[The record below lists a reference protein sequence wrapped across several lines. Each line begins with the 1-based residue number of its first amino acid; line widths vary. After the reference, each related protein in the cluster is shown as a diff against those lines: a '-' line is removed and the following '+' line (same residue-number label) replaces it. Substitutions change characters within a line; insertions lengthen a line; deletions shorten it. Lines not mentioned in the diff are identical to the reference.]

1 MPVIEGLLPAPHDAI
16 VLDMLFALAE
26 FHAFAK
32 MRLHTERT
40 LKLFEKSI
48 KTLGEAVRKF
58 ETVTCAAY
66 DTKELPR
73 ETAARGRREAAAA
86 AKASGNK
93 TSASGR
99 SKGKGKAAAPKATRR
114 PAGSS
119 RHVKFQASTV
129 KWHSFGD
136 YVDAIRAY
144 GTLDVSST
152 QSVSRCCAMHT
163 GLYSR
168 RCRGN
173 WSIGASRSSSLVP
186 TKRTM

>member
-16 VLDMLFALAE
+16 VLDMLFALAQ

-40 LKLFEKSI
+40 LELFEKSI
-48 KTLGEAVRKF
+48 KTLGEAVRRF
-58 ETVTCAAY
+58 ESVTCAAY

-86 AKASGNK
+86 AKTGDK

-99 SKGKGKAAAPKATRR
+99 SGGKGKAAAPKATRK

-136 YVDAIRAY
+136 YVAYIRAY

-152 QSVSRCCAMHT
+152 QSVSR
-163 GLYSR
+163 
-168 RCRGN
+168 RC
-173 WSIGASRSSSLVP
+173 GA
-186 TKRTM
+186 

>member
-40 LKLFEKSI
+40 LELFEKSI

-86 AKASGNK
+86 AKTGDK

-99 SKGKGKAAAPKATRR
+99 SKGKGKAAAPKAPRK

-136 YVDAIRAY
+136 YVAYIRAY

-152 QSVSRCCAMHT
+152 QSVSR
-163 GLYSR
+163 
-168 RCRGN
+168 RC
-173 WSIGASRSSSLVP
+173 GA
-186 TKRTM
+186 

>member
-1 MPVIEGLLPAPHDAI
+1 
-16 VLDMLFALAE
+16 MLFALAE

-40 LKLFEKSI
+40 LELFEKSI
-48 KTLGEAVRKF
+48 KTLGEAVRRF

-86 AKASGNK
+86 AAAKTGDK

-99 SKGKGKAAAPKATRR
+99 SKGKGKAAAPKAPRK

-136 YVDAIRAY
+136 YVAYIRAY

-152 QSVSRCCAMHT
+152 QSVSRHC
-163 GLYSR
+163 
-168 RCRGN
+168 
-173 WSIGASRSSSLVP
+173 GA
-186 TKRTM
+186 

>member
-40 LKLFEKSI
+40 LELFEKSI
-48 KTLGEAVRKF
+48 KTLGEAVRRF

-86 AKASGNK
+86 AKTGDK
-93 TSASGR
+93 TSTSGQ
-99 SKGKGKAAAPKATRR
+99 SKGKGKAAALKAPRK

-136 YVDAIRAY
+136 YVAYIRAY

-152 QSVSRCCAMHT
+152 QSVSR
-163 GLYSR
+163 
-168 RCRGN
+168 RC
-173 WSIGASRSSSLVP
+173 GA
-186 TKRTM
+186 

>member
-16 VLDMLFALAE
+16 ILDMLFALAE

-40 LKLFEKSI
+40 LELFEKSI
-48 KTLGEAVRKF
+48 KTLGEAVRRF

-86 AKASGNK
+86 AKTGDK

-99 SKGKGKAAAPKATRR
+99 SKGKGKAAAPKAPRK

-119 RHVKFQASTV
+119 RHVKFQASMV

-136 YVDAIRAY
+136 YVAYIRAY

-152 QSVSRCCAMHT
+152 QSVSR
-163 GLYSR
+163 
-168 RCRGN
+168 RC
-173 WSIGASRSSSLVP
+173 
-186 TKRTM
+186 

>member
-40 LKLFEKSI
+40 LELFEKSI
-48 KTLGEAVRKF
+48 KTLGEAVRRF

-86 AKASGNK
+86 AAKTGDK

-99 SKGKGKAAAPKATRR
+99 SKGKGKAAAPKAPRK

-136 YVDAIRAY
+136 YVAYIRAY

-152 QSVSRCCAMHT
+152 QSVSRHC
-163 GLYSR
+163 
-168 RCRGN
+168 
-173 WSIGASRSSSLVP
+173 GA
-186 TKRTM
+186 

>member
-1 MPVIEGLLPAPHDAI
+1 MPVIEGLLPAPHNAI
-16 VLDMLFALAE
+16 VLNMLFALAE

-40 LKLFEKSI
+40 LELFEKSI

-73 ETAARGRREAAAA
+73 ETAARGRHEAAAA
-86 AKASGNK
+86 AKTGDK

-99 SKGKGKAAAPKATRR
+99 SGGKGKAAAPKATRK

-136 YVDAIRAY
+136 YVAYIRAY

-152 QSVSRCCAMHT
+152 QSVSR
-163 GLYSR
+163 
-168 RCRGN
+168 RC
-173 WSIGASRSSSLVP
+173 GA
-186 TKRTM
+186 

>member
-1 MPVIEGLLPAPHDAI
+1 MPVIEGLLPAPHNAI
-16 VLDMLFALAE
+16 VLNMLFALAE

-32 MRLHTERT
+32 MCLHTERT
-40 LKLFEKSI
+40 LELFEKSI

-58 ETVTCAAY
+58 ETVTCTAY

-86 AKASGNK
+86 AKTGDK

-99 SKGKGKAAAPKATRR
+99 SKGKGKAAAPKAPRK
-114 PAGSS
+114 PSGSS
-119 RHVKFQASTV
+119 WHVKFQASTV

-136 YVDAIRAY
+136 YVAYIRAY

-152 QSVSRCCAMHT
+152 QSVSR
-163 GLYSR
+163 
-168 RCRGN
+168 RC
-173 WSIGASRSSSLVP
+173 GA
-186 TKRTM
+186 

>member
-40 LKLFEKSI
+40 LELFEKSI
-48 KTLGEAVRKF
+48 KTLGESVRKF
-58 ETVTCAAY
+58 GTVTCAAY

-86 AKASGNK
+86 AKTGDK

-99 SKGKGKAAAPKATRR
+99 SGGKGKAADPKATRK

-136 YVDAIRAY
+136 YVAYIRAY

-152 QSVSRCCAMHT
+152 QSVSR
-163 GLYSR
+163 
-168 RCRGN
+168 RC
-173 WSIGASRSSSLVP
+173 GA
-186 TKRTM
+186 

>member
-40 LKLFEKSI
+40 LKLFEQSI

-73 ETAARGRREAAAA
+73 ETAARGRREAAAKLPLLQRPA
-86 AKASGNK
+86 
-93 TSASGR
+93 
-99 SKGKGKAAAPKATRR
+99 ATRPPRRGGPKERVRQQLQR
-114 PAGSS
+114 PLVGRLGARGTSS
-119 RHVKFQASTV
+119 FRLQPS
-129 KWHSFGD
+129 SG
-136 YVDAIRAY
+136 IRSAT
-144 GTLDVSST
+144 TLMPF
-152 QSVSRCCAMHT
+152 AHT
-163 GLYSR
+163 GHWMSR
-168 RCRGN
+168 QLN
-173 WSIGASRSSSLVP
+173 Q
-186 TKRTM
+186 